1 MLHALIQLVESDDG
15 PFQQDCLSQFSL
27 NIDNF
32 GAVARLE
39 HLAKIDLTLQ
49 LKQNAFFLQ
58 PQLLRN
64 TDSIYT
70 QHLNGY
76 DKATYEI

>member
-49 LKQNAFFLQ
+49 LKQNAYFCSLNYYAILTQFIH
-58 PQLLRN
+58 
-64 TDSIYT
+64 SI
-70 QHLNGY
+70 
-76 DKATYEI
+76 